1 MWFVSI
7 SGNLWGKSVRI
18 GSSRYHLVAE
28 ARRMRGFSIFSIQSN
43 TFFQFKQI
51 HVFNSTKYIFSIQT
65 NAFFQ
70 FKQIHFVNLNKYIC
84 FNLNKYVCFNLKK
97 YMSSIWTHTILQ
109 FEQIHFFN
117 LNIYIFFSIWT
128 NTNTNL
134 FESDEADTICWQKLD
149 GWAVFLLGYNCQY
162 FPLFWKRVAKVIMY
176 KYI

>member
-1 MWFVSI
+1 MICINFWQFVGQI
-7 SGNLWGKSVRI
+7 C
-18 GSSRYHLVAE
+18 
-28 ARRMRGFSIFSIQSN
+28 SN
-43 TFFQFKQI
+43 WEQPIPFGGWSQTDERFFHF
-51 HVFNSTKYIFSIQT
+51 FNSIKYIFPIQT

-84 FNLNKYVCFNLKK
+84 FNLNKYVCFNLNK
-97 YMSSIWTHTILQ
+97 YMSSIWTNTILQ

-162 FPLFWKRVAKVIMY
+162 FPLFWKRVAKVIM
-176 KYI
+176 

>member
-43 TFFQFKQI
+43 TFFQFKQM
-51 HVFNSTKYIFSIQT
+51 HFFNS
-65 NAFFQ
+65 
-70 FKQIHFVNLNKYIC
+70 NKYISWIWTNT
-84 FNLNKYVCFNLKK
+84 FV
-97 YMSSIWTHTILQ
+97 SIWTNTFVSIWTNTCLQ
-109 FEQIHFFN
+109 FEQIQFFN
-117 LNIYIFFSIWT
+117 LNKFISSIWTYTFFFSIW
-128 NTNTNL
+128 TNTNL

-162 FPLFWKRVAKVIMY
+162 FPLFWKRVAKVIM
-176 KYI
+176 

>member
-28 ARRMRGFSIFSIQSN
+28 ARRMRGFSTFSIQSN

-70 FKQIHFVNLNKYIC
+70 FKQIHFVNLNKY
-84 FNLNKYVCFNLKK
+84 
-97 YMSSIWTHTILQ
+97 MSSIWTNTILQ

-162 FPLFWKRVAKVIMY
+162 FPLFWKRVAKVIM
-176 KYI
+176 